1 MAYGTLAVDTLNSS
15 TGVLASQNGMTGIA
29 KAWVNFAGASGSLN
43 NSFNISSVTRNST
56 GVYTINFATAMPNAN
71 YVVNINVQDTQS
83 SINHPICLID
93 NVTPPTTTAF
103 KVNTLYYNNTFYDFP
118 AVFVSIIGS

>member
-1 MAYGTLAVDTLNSS
+1 MAGTLVANTINTDTGLFS
-15 TGVLASQNGMTGIA
+15 TNNAYLGIA
-29 KAWVNFAGASGSLN
+29 KAWVTFAGASGSLN